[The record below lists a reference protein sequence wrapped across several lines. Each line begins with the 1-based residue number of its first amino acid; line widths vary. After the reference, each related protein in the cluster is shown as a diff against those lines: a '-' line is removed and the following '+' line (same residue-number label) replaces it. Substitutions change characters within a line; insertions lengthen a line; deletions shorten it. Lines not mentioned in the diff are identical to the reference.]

1 MRNLKMK
8 LDNYCTLCTDQKNL
22 QNNSTFAQIKKAY
35 KKILQ
40 NLMRLFKDGGNF
52 YENQK

>member
-1 MRNLKMK
+1 MRLGKF
-8 LDNYCTLCTDQKNL
+8 CILCTDQNNL